1 MGRPRESPSMSDGKR
16 EIIARL
22 IEEYDIRSAEDIQN
36 ALRDLLGRTIQGM
49 MEGEMETQKKE
60 KQEEDPAYTDSRNG
74 YKTKTL
80 RSNYGPVEV
89 NVPQDRK
96 SDYDPKI
103 VPKYGRDISEID
115 EKIIRM
121 YARGMTTRQISDQ
134 IMEIYGFEVSEA
146 MVTSVTNKILPEI
159 EEWQKRPLSAVY
171 PIVYIDAIVFN
182 VRSEGIIRKHA
193 AYVILGVSEEGHKE
207 VLSITVGDNE
217 SAKFWLSVLNE
228 LKKQRCQRHF
238 RALRRRFERYQ

>member
-1 MGRPRESPSMSDGKR
+1 MSDGKR

-22 IEEYDIRSAEDIQN
+22 IEEYDIRSAEDIAEDIQN

-60 KQEEDPAYTDSRNG
+60 MQEADPAYTDPRNG

-103 VPKYGRDISEID
+103 VPKYGRDISD
-115 EKIIRM
+115 
-121 YARGMTTRQISDQ
+121 
-134 IMEIYGFEVSEA
+134 V
-146 MVTSVTNKILPEI
+146 
-159 EEWQKRPLSAVY
+159 
-171 PIVYIDAIVFN
+171 
-182 VRSEGIIRKHA
+182 
-193 AYVILGVSEEGHKE
+193 
-207 VLSITVGDNE
+207 
-217 SAKFWLSVLNE
+217 
-228 LKKQRCQRHF
+228 
-238 RALRRRFERYQ
+238 

>member
-1 MGRPRESPSMSDGKR
+1 MSDGKR

-36 ALRDLLGRTIQGM
+36 ALRDLLGRIIQGM

-115 EKIIRM
+115 EKIIRL
-121 YARGMTTRQISDQ
+121 Q
-134 IMEIYGFEVSEA
+134 
-146 MVTSVTNKILPEI
+146 KILNRASE
-159 EEWQKRPLSAVY
+159 RH
-171 PIVYIDAIVFN
+171 PIVPIGCRFRFVI
-182 VRSEGIIRKHA
+182 
-193 AYVILGVSEEGHKE
+193 ILG
-207 VLSITVGDNE
+207 
-217 SAKFWLSVLNE
+217 
-228 LKKQRCQRHF
+228 R
-238 RALRRRFERYQ
+238 

>member
-1 MGRPRESPSMSDGKR
+1 MGRPRKSPSMSDGKR

-60 KQEEDPAYTDSRNG
+60 KQERNG

-134 IMEIYGFEVSEA
+134 IM
-146 MVTSVTNKILPEI
+146 
-159 EEWQKRPLSAVY
+159 
-171 PIVYIDAIVFN
+171 
-182 VRSEGIIRKHA
+182 
-193 AYVILGVSEEGHKE
+193 
-207 VLSITVGDNE
+207 
-217 SAKFWLSVLNE
+217 WL
-228 LKKQRCQRHF
+228 
-238 RALRRRFERYQ
+238 

>member
-1 MGRPRESPSMSDGKR
+1 MWYNRERAQEGREKWEDQGNPR
-16 EIIARL
+16 
-22 IEEYDIRSAEDIQN
+22 
-36 ALRDLLGRTIQGM
+36 LRDLLGRTIRGM
-49 MEGEMETQKKE
+49 MEGEMETPKKE

-115 EKIIRM
+115 EKII
-121 YARGMTTRQISDQ
+121 
-134 IMEIYGFEVSEA
+134 EIYGFEVSEA

-171 PIVYIDAIVFN
+171 PIVYIDGNPKIPP
-182 VRSEGIIRKHA
+182 R
-193 AYVILGVSEEGHKE
+193 LQ
-207 VLSITVGDNE
+207 E
-217 SAKFWLSVLNE
+217 SF
-228 LKKQRCQRHF
+228 
-238 RALRRRFERYQ
+238 

>member
-1 MGRPRESPSMSDGKR
+1 MGRPRKSPSMSDGKR
-16 EIIARL
+16 EIIAKL

-146 MVTSVTNKILPEI
+146 MVTSVTSKILPEI

-171 PIVYIDAIVFN
+171 PIVYIDGNPKIPP
-182 VRSEGIIRKHA
+182 R
-193 AYVILGVSEEGHKE
+193 LQ
-207 VLSITVGDNE
+207 E
-217 SAKFWLSVLNE
+217 SF
-228 LKKQRCQRHF
+228 
-238 RALRRRFERYQ
+238 

>member
-1 MGRPRESPSMSDGKR
+1 MSDGKR

-96 SDYDPKI
+96 SDSI
-103 VPKYGRDISEID
+103 
-115 EKIIRM
+115 
-121 YARGMTTRQISDQ
+121 Q
-134 IMEIYGFEVSEA
+134 
-146 MVTSVTNKILPEI
+146 
-159 EEWQKRPLSAVY
+159 
-171 PIVYIDAIVFN
+171 
-182 VRSEGIIRKHA
+182 RSCR
-193 AYVILGVSEEGHKE
+193 S
-207 VLSITVGDNE
+207 TVGT
-217 SAKFWLSVLNE
+217 SPKLT
-228 LKKQRCQRHF
+228 
-238 RALRRRFERYQ
+238 RRSSGCTLAE

>member
-1 MGRPRESPSMSDGKR
+1 MSDGKR

-89 NVPQDRK
+89 NVPL
-96 SDYDPKI
+96 KI
-103 VPKYGRDISEID
+103 
-115 EKIIRM
+115 
-121 YARGMTTRQISDQ
+121 AR
-134 IMEIYGFEVSEA
+134 
-146 MVTSVTNKILPEI
+146 
-159 EEWQKRPLSAVY
+159 
-171 PIVYIDAIVFN
+171 AITIQ
-182 VRSEGIIRKHA
+182 RSCR
-193 AYVILGVSEEGHKE
+193 S
-207 VLSITVGDNE
+207 TVGT
-217 SAKFWLSVLNE
+217 SPKLT
-228 LKKQRCQRHF
+228 
-238 RALRRRFERYQ
+238 RRSSGCTLAE